1 MRIDRKGEKHNTSIY
16 GSEPLAIYQFHGNT
30 KKIPF
35 IPFVLAISKVD
46 ALDALDEID
55 SECKYIQVIVLND
68 FIIFENELNENLWT
82 IESTT
87 ENSTSNLSKSF
98 IDFINTEKD
107 GLRLNFIE
115 DQKRNIIIFRDSNF

>member
-16 GSEPLAIYQFHGNT
+16 GSKPLAIYQFHGNT

-46 ALDALDEID
+46 ALDALDEIE
-55 SECKYIQVIVLND
+55 SECKYIQVVVLND
-68 FIIFENELNENLWT
+68 FIIFENERNESLWT

-87 ENSTSNLSKSF
+87 EDSTNNLSKGF
-98 IDFINTEKD
+98 IDFITTEKD
-107 GLRLNFIE
+107 GLNLNFIE
-115 DQKRNIIIFRDSNF
+115 DPQRSIIIFRDSNF